1 MCYHKAI
8 KIKEVFSVMG
18 LNQSA
23 MKAFYEVTDDGE
35 TLNGENLAA
44 EMKGSFAE
52 LMNARVVRFKN
63 KLILDFSED
72 EIYSVTFE
80 KIG

>member
-1 MCYHKAI
+1 
-8 KIKEVFSVMG
+8 MG

-23 MKAFYEVTDDGE
+23 MKAFYEVTDEGE
-35 TLNGENLAA
+35 TLNSEILAA
-44 EMKGSFAE
+44 EMKESFVE
-52 LMNARVVRFKN
+52 LMNARVVRIGN

-72 EIYSVTFE
+72 EIYRVTFE